1 MEFVNTRC
9 RSRHLVSVILHEQAP
24 RSILDDSK
32 WSRKKGT
39 KEHAI
44 SLRNSRGDFTNGYC
58 KQMLLATKLFFSSTA
73 GKKNIFTRHLLNLCV
88 VTIYVYM
95 YVYVCMYV
103 WGKELKWSFRAN
115 SRVSVFACH
124 ANYLIT
130 VHIYRHSRALSLK
143 CFSFLLKVLSR
154 RYRLRD
160 YFAMH
165 TCE

>member
-32 WSRKKGT
+32 RSRKKGT

-73 GKKNIFTRHLLNLCV
+73 GKKEYFCTSFTESLCSNNIC
-88 VTIYVYM
+88 I
-95 YVYVCMYV
+95 YVCMCACMCE
-103 WGKELKWSFRAN
+103 GKS
-115 SRVSVFACH
+115 
-124 ANYLIT
+124 
-130 VHIYRHSRALSLK
+130 
-143 CFSFLLKVLSR
+143 
-154 RYRLRD
+154 
-160 YFAMH
+160 
-165 TCE
+165 